1 MRTGIC
7 TGGAL
12 DARFRGDVNAGF
24 WPRRVCHGTADYS
37 TLPAEMH
44 GMVNIAVRAARRA
57 GELMVRQLNRLEALT
72 VEEKSRNEFV
82 TQVDR
87 AAEEAI
93 IDVIKDHYPEHAILA
108 EESGA
113 SGDHEYQWIIDPL
126 DGTTNFVH
134 GFPVFS
140 VSIAVARAGEIEHG
154 VVYDPLRQEI
164 FTASRGQGAQLD
176 GHKIRVSKRT
186 TLRPSLIATGLPYR
200 ANLKHLDRYLG
211 MLRAVMLETAG
222 IRRPGSAALDLCYVA
237 AGRVDAFWELGLSK
251 WDIAAGA
258 LMIREAGGRIS
269 DFRGGDGYLETGN
282 VVAGNPKVYAALSK
296 LLAPFTAGID

>member
-1 MRTGIC
+1 MG
-7 TGGAL
+7 
-12 DARFRGDVNAGF
+12 V
-24 WPRRVCHGTADYS
+24 YS
-37 TLPAEMH
+37 TLRAEMH

-72 VEEKSRNEFV
+72 VAEKGRNEFV

-87 AAEEAI
+87 AAEDAI
-93 IDVIKDHYPEHAILA
+93 IEIIKDHYPEHAILA

-126 DGTTNFVH
+126 DGTTNYVH

-140 VSIAVARAGEIEHG
+140 VSIAVARAGELGHG

-186 TLRPSLIATGLPYR
+186 TLKPALIATGLPYR
-200 ANLKHLDRYLG
+200 DNLKHIDRYLD

-258 LMIREAGGRIS
+258 LIIREAGGRIS
-269 DFRGGDGYLETGN
+269 DFRGGDRYLETGN
-282 VVAGNPKVYAALSK
+282 VVAGSPKVYAALSK
-296 LLAPFTAGID
+296 LLAPFTAGIE